1 MQPNIYALI
10 NLTME
15 VTRLFEILPH
25 YKENY
30 KPKDDVL
37 AGKENGEWVKYNIDQ
52 YIEISNNISYALLH
66 LGVEK
71 GDKIASISNN
81 RPEWNFV
88 DMAIMQIGAV
98 HVPIYPT
105 ISESE
110 YRYILN
116 HAEVKYV
123 FVSSKTLLKK
133 IEHIAPDI
141 PSLKGIYTFD
151 KVPKAN
157 HLSELLELGNKH
169 SAPDLVKQIKSTIKT
184 SDLVTLIYTSGTTG
198 ESKGVMLTHNNI
210 VSNILATKH
219 IPPMGEEGRALSY
232 LPLCHIYERMLTY
245 MFQYVG
251 ISIYYAENIG
261 TIADNIKEI
270 RPDLMSS
277 VPRLLEKVYD
287 KIIMKGRKLKGIKKG
302 IFFWAVNVGLR
313 YELDNRNGFFY
324 GIQLKIARK
333 LVLSKWK
340 AGLGGRFQLIVS
352 GGAALQ
358 ERLARVFTAAEI
370 PILEG
375 YGLTETSPVIA
386 VSTLKKGE
394 RKFGAV
400 GPPIPGVSV
409 KIADDGE
416 ILCKGPNIMEG
427 YYKQPELTAEAIDEE
442 GWFHTGDLG
451 VFEKEGQLKITG
463 RKKEIFKTSFGKYIS
478 PQVLENKFNES
489 PFIETTVVFGENQ
502 KYAAALIVPQFE
514 HLRSWCGVKE
524 IEYTTDAKMIKL
536 PRIKKRIQKEIDF
549 YNQFFGK
556 TEQIA
561 KIEILDKPFTVDS
574 GELTAKMSLRRNTIA
589 EKYKEEVARLFN

>member
-1 MQPNIYALI
+1 
-10 NLTME
+10 ME
-15 VTRLFEILPH
+15 ITRLFDILPY
-25 YKENY
+25 YKENF

-52 YIEISNNISYALLH
+52 YIEISNNISYALLE

-71 GDKIASISNN
+71 GDKIATISNN

-88 DMAIMQIGAV
+88 DMAIMKIGAI

-105 ISESE
+105 ISEAE

-116 HAEVKYV
+116 HAEVKFV
-123 FVSSKTLLKK
+123 FISSQHLLNK
-133 IEHIAPDI
+133 IKHIAADV
-141 PSLKGIYTFD
+141 PSLNGIYLFD
-151 KVPKAN
+151 KVAKTN
-157 HLSELLELGNKH
+157 HLSSLIKLGQKH
-169 SAPDLVKQIKSTIKT
+169 AAPDKLKQIKSTIK
-184 SDLVTLIYTSGTTG
+184 SNDLVTLIYTSGTTG
-198 ESKGVMLTHNNI
+198 DPKGVMLTHY
-210 VSNILATKH
+210 NILSNVFATKH
-219 IPPMGEEGRALSY
+219 IPPMGEEAKALSY

-245 MFQYVG
+245 MFQYCG
-251 ISIYYAENIG
+251 ISIYYAESIG

-270 RPDLMSS
+270 KPDLMSS

-313 YELDNRNGFFY
+313 YELDNSNGFIY
-324 GIQLKIARK
+324 AIKLKIARK

-340 AGLGGRFQLIVS
+340 EGLGGRFQLIVS

-394 RKFGAV
+394 RKFGTV
-400 GPPIPGVSV
+400 GPPIKDVIV

-416 ILCKGPNIMEG
+416 ILCKGPNVMQG
-427 YYKQPELTAEAIDEE
+427 YYKQPEMTAEAIDEE

-451 VFEKEGQLKITG
+451 MFEKEGQLKITG

-478 PQVLENKFNES
+478 PQLLENKFNES
-489 PFIETTVVFGENQ
+489 PFIETTVVVGENQ
-502 KYAAALIVPQFE
+502 KYAAALIVPQFD
-514 HLRSWCGVKE
+514 HLRSWCRVKE
-524 IEYTTDAKMIKL
+524 LEYTTDAEMIEL
-536 PRIKKRIQKEIDF
+536 PRIKKSFQKEIDH
-549 YNQFFGK
+549 YNQFLGK
-556 TEQIA
+556 TEQVV
-561 KIEILDKPFTVDS
+561 KFVLLDKAFSVDD
-574 GELTAKMSLRRNTIA
+574 GELTAKMSLKRNFITD
-589 EKYKEEVARLFN
+589 KYKSKIDGLFN

>member
-1 MQPNIYALI
+1 
-10 NLTME
+10 ME
-15 VTRLFEILPH
+15 ITRLFEILSH
-25 YKENY
+25 YKECY

-37 AGKENGEWVKYNIDQ
+37 AGKVNGEWIKYSIDQ
-52 YIEISNNISYALLH
+52 YIEIVNDLSYALLE

-71 GDKIASISNN
+71 GDKIATISNN
-81 RPEWNFV
+81 RPEWNFT
-88 DMAIMQIGAV
+88 DMAIMQVGAI

-110 YRYILN
+110 YRYILK

-123 FVSSKTLLKK
+123 FISSKHLLNK
-133 IEHIAPDI
+133 ITHIAPDV
-141 PSLKGIYTFD
+141 PDLKAIYTFD
-151 KVPKAN
+151 KIPKTN
-157 HLSELLELGNKH
+157 HFSELIKLGKIH
-169 SAPDLVKQIKSTIKT
+169 PAPEKLKEIKSTIKT
-184 SDLVTLIYTSGTTG
+184 NDLMTLIYTSGTTG
-198 ESKGVMLTHNNI
+198 DPKGVMLSH
-210 VSNILATKH
+210 SNILSNVEATKH
-219 IPPMGEEGRALSY
+219 IPPMGEEGKALSY

-245 MFQYVG
+245 MFQFLG
-251 ISIYYAENIG
+251 ISIYYAESIG

-302 IFFWAVNVGLR
+302 IFFWAVNIGLR
-313 YELDNRNGFFY
+313 YELDGNYGFIY

-358 ERLARVFTAAEI
+358 ERLARIFTAAEI

-386 VSTLKKGE
+386 VSTLVKGE
-394 RKFGAV
+394 RKFGTV
-400 GPPIPGVSV
+400 GPPITGVTV

-416 ILCKGPNIMEG
+416 ILCKGPNVMKG
-427 YYKQPELTAEAIDEE
+427 YYKQPELTAEAIDKE

-478 PQVLENKFNES
+478 PQLLENKFNES

-502 KYAAALIVPQFE
+502 QYAAALVIPQFE
-514 HLRSWCGVKE
+514 HLRSWCKVKE

-536 PRIKKRIQKEIDF
+536 PRIRKRIQKEIDF
-549 YNQFFGK
+549 YNHSLGK
-556 TEQIA
+556 TEQIVR
-561 KIEILDKPFTVDS
+561 IEILDKPFTVES
-574 GELTAKMSLRRNTIA
+574 GELTAKMSLRRNAIQ
-589 EKYKEEVARLFN
+589 EKYNSQINKLFN

>member
-141 PSLKGIYTFD
+141 LSLKGIYTFD

-427 YYKQPELTAEAIDEE
+427 YYKQPELTAEAIDED

-536 PRIKKRIQKEIDF
+536 PRIKKRIQKEIDY

-561 KIEILDKPFTVDS
+561 KIEILEKPFTVDS
-574 GELTAKMSLRRNTIA
+574 GELTAKMSLRRNKIA

>member
-1 MQPNIYALI
+1 
-10 NLTME
+10 ME

-52 YIEISNNISYALLH
+52 YIEISNNISYALLE

-123 FVSSKTLLKK
+123 FISSKALLKK
-133 IEHIAPDI
+133 IEHIAPDT

-151 KVPKAN
+151 KVPKAK
-157 HLSELLELGNKH
+157 HLSELIELGEKH
-169 SAPDLVKQIKSTIKT
+169 AAPDLVKQIKSTIKT
-184 SDLVTLIYTSGTTG
+184 NDLVTLIYTSGTTG
-198 ESKGVMLTHNNI
+198 DPKGVMLTHNNI

-302 IFFWAVNVGLR
+302 IFFWAVNIGLR

-400 GPPIPGVSV
+400 GPIIPGVSV
-409 KIADDGE
+409 KIAADGE
-416 ILCKGPNIMEG
+416 ILCKGPNVMEG
-427 YYKQPELTAEAIDEE
+427 YYKQPELTTEAIDEE

-502 KYAAALIVPQFE
+502 KYAAALIIPQFE

-556 TEQIA
+556 TEQLV
-561 KIEILDKPFTVDS
+561 KIEILDKSFTVDS
-574 GELTAKMSLRRNTIA
+574 GELTAKMSLRRNAIA
-589 EKYKEEVARLFN
+589 QKYKEEVEKLFN